1 MANVGYA
8 TLTILPSA
16 KGFSSA
22 LGREIN
28 PTLAS
33 AGHTSGERSGKAF
46 GGGFLPAMKGM
57 LGPAVGLAAGLGI
70 GQGIK
75 SGLETASFL
84 EQAKISF
91 QTLLGPGG
99 DVQGFI
105 KNLTTFAA
113 NTPFELPGLTDN
125 ARALLGVGIAA
136 KDVIPTMTALGDAA
150 GALGL
155 SQDGLNSVVRAY
167 TQINSKGKVS
177 AEEMLQMAE
186 AGIPAWPLLAR
197 AMGKTV
203 PEVQKLS
210 QDGKLLAKDVLP
222 ALNKEMEKEYGGSM
236 AKQAKT
242 LAGVWSTVKDT
253 INMAMAQALQPLVPI
268 LTTILP
274 PAAALLAGAI
284 GGISDAAV
292 RLGTVAAPVFMP
304 LVEAAKQAWAVL
316 TSGGA
321 PSGGLFALAGPLGS
335 ITPLL
340 LAVRDAA
347 MTIGGTFAQ
356 IGNSFM
362 AYFGPIGAQLATSVL
377 PPLLGLGRAISAN
390 VAPAFSI
397 IADVVNGLFAA
408 FAPLASIIATVILP
422 ALINLGTAIMT
433 GVQPVLQVIGNIIR
447 TSIIPAFQQMA
458 TQAGPLFTQLGQT
471 INVVA
476 AQIGPI
482 LQGVATVIQNVW
494 GFIGPFVMSTL
505 QGMFTNVIGIFSG
518 IFTVIQGVVNLIS
531 ALFRGDWAAA
541 WAALGQIV
549 SGAVQ
554 AVWNFVQLWIVG
566 KITAILGPF
575 FGFLRG
581 AFAGAWGA
589 VSGIVRGAATGISSI
604 IGWLIMGVRGVITG
618 GLNVV
623 RGIFTSVFNG
633 VLGFLRG
640 VWSGIVNGVS
650 GMIGNVIRFFGGLL
664 GKITG
669 AIGNAGSA
677 LWNVGRQ
684 IIQGLIDGIGSMMG
698 AIGNAIISLV
708 PGPIVGVFKSLL
720 GIHSPSRVFRGFGVN
735 IGEGLILGIQDMHGG
750 VKKAVE
756 KLAGIPAGASLSAP
770 TVTAGGVT
778 GAVSAA
784 LSNGTGA
791 PVVGQLTLQ
800 SSGNVR
806 DDVEEALF
814 HIRRISRGGLYA

>member
-28 PTLAS
+28 PALTA
-33 AGHTSGERSGKAF
+33 AGTTSGRASGKAF
-46 GGGFLPAMKGM
+46 GGGFLPTMKGM
-57 LGPAVGLAAGLGI
+57 IGPAVGLAAGLGL
-70 GQGIK
+70 GRGIA
-75 SGLETASFL
+75 SGLETASFM
-84 EQAKISF
+84 EQAQISF
-91 QTLLGPGG
+91 ETLLGDKGAAKKMIA
-99 DVQGFI
+99 DVS
-105 KNLTTFAA
+105 KFAA
-113 NTPFELPGLTDN
+113 TTPFEMPGLTAN
-125 ARALLGVGIAA
+125 VRSLLGAGAAA
-136 KDVIPTMTALGDAA
+136 KSVLPTMTALGDTNA
-150 GALGL
+150 ALGG
-155 SQDGLNSVVRAY
+155 SQENLNSVVRAW
-167 TQINSKGKVS
+167 TQIMGKGKIS
-177 AEEMLQMAE
+177 AEEMLQITE
-186 AGIPAWPLLAR
+186 AGIPIWSIASK
-197 AMGKTV
+197 AMGKPV
-203 PEVQKLS
+203 GEIQKMAA
-210 QDGKLLAKDVLP
+210 DGKLLAKDVLP
-222 ALNKEMEKEYGGSM
+222 LLETQMKKDYGGSM

-253 INMAMAQALQPLVPI
+253 VNMAMAQALQPLVPI

-292 RLGTVAAPVFMP
+292 RLGTAAAPAFVP
-304 LVEAAKQAWAVL
+304 LVDAAKQAWAVL

-335 ITPLL
+335 VTPLL

-347 MTIGGTFAQ
+347 MTIGGTFSQ
-356 IGNSFM
+356 IGQSFM
-362 AYFGPIGAQLATSVL
+362 AYFAPIGAQLGASIL
-377 PPLLGLGRAISAN
+377 PPLLGLGRALASS
-390 VAPAFSI
+390 VGPAMQILSNI
-397 IADVVNGLFAA
+397 VNGLFAA

-422 ALINLGTAIMT
+422 ALINLGTAIVT
-433 GVQPVLQVIGNIIR
+433 GVQPVLSVIGNIIT

-494 GFIGPFVMSTL
+494 GFIGPFVLSTL

-554 AVWNFVQLWIVG
+554 AVWNFVQLWIVS

-575 FGFLRG
+575 FGFLKG
-581 AFAGAWGA
+581 AFSGAWA
-589 VSGIVRGAATGISSI
+589 FVSGIVKGAASGISAT
-604 IGWLIMGVRGVITG
+604 IGWLIMGIRGVITG
-618 GLNVV
+618 GLNAIRGVFSAVWNGVIAVV
-623 RGIFTSVFNG
+623 RGAWTGITSA
-633 VLGFLRG
+633 
-640 VWSGIVNGVS
+640 VS
-650 GMIGNVIRFFGGLL
+650 GGISNVVRFFGGLL

-669 AIGNAGSA
+669 AIGNAAGA
-677 LWNVGRQ
+677 LYGIGQN
-684 IIQGLIDGIGSMMG
+684 IIQGLINGIGSMMG
-698 AIGNAIISLV
+698 SIGRAILSLV

-750 VKKAVE
+750 VEKAVE
-756 KLAGIPAGASLSAP
+756 KLAGIPAGASLKAP
-770 TVTAGGVT
+770 TVEAGGVT
-778 GAVSAA
+778 GAVSTA
-784 LSNGTGA
+784 LSASSGA
-791 PVVGQLTLQ
+791 PLVGSLTLQ
-800 SSGNVR
+800 SSGDVR
-806 DDVEEALF
+806 EDLEETLF
-814 HIRRISRGGLYA
+814 HVRRISRGGLYV